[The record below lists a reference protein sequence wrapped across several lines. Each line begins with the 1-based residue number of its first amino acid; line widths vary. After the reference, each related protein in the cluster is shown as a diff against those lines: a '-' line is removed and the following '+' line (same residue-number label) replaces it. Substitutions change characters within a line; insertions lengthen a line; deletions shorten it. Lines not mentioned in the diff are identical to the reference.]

1 MTAYPG
7 GRIIATTTL
16 AAAVAFLSACESATN
31 NRTLPSGNGLATSPT
46 HEQKFSYTGTPQQF
60 NVPQNVS
67 KVTVDALGARGAGT
81 NGAGARVLATIPVTP
96 GETLAVYVGG
106 QGNAANGGYNGGA
119 SGGPSGP
126 GQGGFGGGGA
136 SDIRA
141 GGDKLSDRIL
151 VAAGGG
157 GTGGTGASTGG
168 GAGGNGGARFG
179 GSGQGGGGS
188 TGAGGGAGG
197 GTQHRGG
204 HAGAGGNAG
213 YFYGYPGVR
222 GSLGSGGSGGAAAGY
237 GSSAGGGGGGGGG
250 GYFGGGG
257 GGGGGSDSFVGAS
270 GGGGGGG
277 SSYVEPS
284 ALTQHQWRGWK
295 DATGDGVIVIRW

>member
-141 GGDKLSDRIL
+141 RPATNYPIAFSSLAAAAARAAPAPARAAARVETAALASAGAAKAAGVRPEPEAGPVEVRSTAAAMPAQAEMPATFTVSPEIADRSAAAEAEAL
-151 VAAGGG
+151 PRAMVLAPVAPAGVAAAV
-157 GTGGTGASTGG
+157 TLA
-168 GAGGNGGARFG
+168 AA
-179 GSGQGGGGS
+179 
-188 TGAGGGAGG
+188 AVA
-197 GTQHRGG
+197 
-204 HAGAGGNAG
+204 
-213 YFYGYPGVR
+213 
-222 GSLGSGGSGGAAAGY
+222 GAAATRSLARAEAVVAAAHRT
-237 GSSAGGGGGGGGG
+237 SSRA
-250 GYFGGGG
+250 
-257 GGGGGSDSFVGAS
+257 
-270 GGGGGGG
+270 
-277 SSYVEPS
+277 
-284 ALTQHQWRGWK
+284 R
-295 DATGDGVIVIRW
+295 